1 MCWRALTSFLRG
13 NNITRRRSDHR
24 RQIGCLCDCVELLA
38 FFPGRGE
45 RAYEISESNS
55 VGVILML
62 SRDGIC
68 QSAIS
73 IVTAGRH
80 WSAPRGQV
88 PHQVVSLLKRW
99 LIGTHQGGVSRAHL
113 DYYLDE
119 FTFRFNRRTSRYQ
132 EDSFTG
138 VQQAVAVDPAP
149 YSTLIKHVRPGRR
162 TQRRWR
168 HHNK

>member
-1 MCWRALTSFLRG
+1 MLCAAAHRDARSDVSPGRPATDDASDELTRPHHACRRALTSFLRR
-13 NNITRRRSDHR
+13 NNSTRLRTDPRK
-24 RQIGCLCDCVELLA
+24 QTGCLLDRVESRA
-38 FFPGRGE
+38 FSLGRCK

-88 PHQVVSLLKRW
+88 PHQIVSLLKRW

-132 EDSFTG
+132 
-138 VQQAVAVDPAP
+138 
-149 YSTLIKHVRPGRR
+149 
-162 TQRRWR
+162 
-168 HHNK
+168 